1 MAIALGLAMFHYCVK
16 LTFNMNMATFLLSNK
31 VLTFQQLVQKICD
44 IGDKA

>member
-1 MAIALGLAMFHYCVK
+1 MAIALGLAMIQYCVK
-16 LTFNMNMATFLLSNK
+16 FTFNMNMTTFLQGTN